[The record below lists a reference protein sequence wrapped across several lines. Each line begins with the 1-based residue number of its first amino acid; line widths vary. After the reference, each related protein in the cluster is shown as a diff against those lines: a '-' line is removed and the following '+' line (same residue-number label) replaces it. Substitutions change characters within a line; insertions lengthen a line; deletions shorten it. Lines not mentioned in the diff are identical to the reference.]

1 MGFAFNPFTGT
12 FDVKGAGGGGASYID
27 GEEATYNDLSLSST
41 TAPLNS
47 AWLVRNS
54 SGIWPF
60 NKPGGIYIR
69 TATLGVSRDADYT
82 YAGTMPDVFSD
93 AVLTIYDEASTTRTG
108 QFNLGSITAGQN
120 RVLTWPDT
128 NGRIALSNYAVVTTA
143 QTLAAGSVVAADTT
157 AGAFTVTLP
166 ASPANGDTVSILDY
180 AGTFDTNNLTIARNG
195 SNIESLAENMDC
207 NLEDAAFSLVYVGST
222 VGWKVVPYFGSK
234 TNLASAGPIGSTIPS
249 TGAFTT
255 LTATTLQNTPVGNT
269 GASTGAFTT
278 LTGSS
283 QIIGPQGA
291 DVGSVTSNAITL
303 GAANTGFYVSGN
315 QLIASKQG
323 AAVWYANN
331 SSRLIVAAGMTNGF
345 GLEYTDAPI
354 AFGRN
359 VELRTDGATGVLAQ
373 RLTTTPQ
380 SFRIYNTW
388 TSTTNFERLNIASQT
403 GGSFIIGTEKGSGGG
418 TARGM
423 ELRTD
428 NVARI
433 NISSTGGIGFFGAA
447 AAAQPTAVADAT
459 DAATVITQLNALLS
473 RMRTL
478 GLIAT

>member
-12 FDVKGAGGGGASYID
+12 FDVKGAGGGGSSYID
-27 GEEATYNDLSLSST
+27 GEVATYADLPLDG
-41 TAPLNS
+41 TAALNS
-47 AWLVRNS
+47 AWLVRTA
-54 SGIWPF
+54 SGVWPVSR
-60 NKPGGIYIR
+60 KQAGIYIR
-69 TATLGVSRDADYT
+69 TATAGVSRDADYT

-128 NGRIALSNYAVVTTA
+128 NGRIALSNYAVVTSA

-157 AGAFTVTLP
+157 AGAFTLTLP
-166 ASPANGDTVSILDY
+166 ASPANGDTVSVLDY
-180 AGTFDTNNLTIARNG
+180 AGTFDTNNLTIGRNG

-207 NLEDAAFSLVYVGST
+207 NIEDAAFSLVYVGSV

-278 LTGSS
+278 LSATSTITGQLGATVGSTS
-283 QIIGPQGA
+283 AAAIAVGHANSGIYVNSNQIIF
-291 DVGSVTSNAITL
+291 T
-303 GAANTGFYVSGN
+303 
-315 QLIASKQG
+315 KQG
-323 AAVWYANN
+323 VECMFFDN
-331 SSRLIVAAGMTNGF
+331 SSRVNVNTTGGLQIVQ
-345 GLEYTDAPI
+345 TDAPLI
-354 AFGRN
+354 FSRAISLFPDVANG
-359 VELRTDGATGVLAQ
+359 TLAQ
-373 RLTTTPQ
+373 RSGTQAQTYRLYSTF
-380 SFRIYNTW
+380 SSA
-388 TSTTNFERLNIASQT
+388 TSFERLNIIAQSA
-403 GGSFIIGTEKGSGGG
+403 GSVIIGTEKGSGGG

-433 NISSTGGIGFFGAA
+433 NISATGGIGFFGAA

>member
-1 MGFAFNPFTGT
+1 MPLKFNPFTAQ
-12 FDVKGAGGGGASYID
+12 FDLTGSGSGGASYID
-27 GEEATYNDLSLSST
+27 GEVATYADLPLDG

-47 AWLVRNS
+47 AWLVRTA
-54 SGIWPF
+54 SGVWPVSR
-60 NKPGGIYIR
+60 KQAGIYIR
-69 TATLGVSRDADYT
+69 TATGGSNRDADYT

-93 AVLTIYDEASTTRTG
+93 SQFLLYDNSDTSKNLAFDLGGISTGTTRT
-108 QFNLGSITAGQN
+108 LTAPN
-120 RVLTWPDT
+120 AS
-128 NGRIALSNYAVVTTA
+128 GRIALSNYAVVTSA

-166 ASPANGDTVSILDY
+166 ASPSNGDTVSILDY

-195 SNIESLAENMDC
+195 SNIESLAENMDA
-207 NLEDAAFSLVYVGST
+207 NIEDAAFSLVYVGAV

-278 LTGSS
+278 LNATSTITGQLGATVGSTS
-283 QIIGPQGA
+283 AAAIAVGHANSGIYVNSNQIIF
-291 DVGSVTSNAITL
+291 T
-303 GAANTGFYVSGN
+303 
-315 QLIASKQG
+315 KQG
-323 AAVWYANN
+323 VDCMFFDN
-331 SSRLIVAAGMTNGF
+331 SSRVNINTTG
-345 GLEYTDAPI
+345 GLQVVQTDAPI
-354 AFGRN
+354 IFSRAISLFPDAANG
-359 VELRTDGATGVLAQ
+359 TLAQ
-373 RLTTTPQ
+373 RSGTQAQTYRLYSTF
-380 SFRIYNTW
+380 SSA
-388 TSTTNFERLNIASQT
+388 TSFERLNIIAQSA
-403 GGSFIIGTEKGSGGG
+403 GSVIIGTEKGSGGG

-433 NISSTGGIGFFGAA
+433 NISATGGIGFFGAA

-478 GLIAT
+478 GLIAP